1 MFLKNIFK
9 SKRPLI
15 KGQETNKPFNY
26 KLERGLDC
34 DEIPNTY
41 GEFGKSPTNPIPVNG
56 GTGELIYLNSL
67 KDKSNQS
74 IIYHRLTTTRIQGLD
89 EYVDIYEVVSIDG
102 KLWDILYF
110 HMYHPRNSN
119 KLPNGYEWLKYD
131 KIWSHSP
138 VGLGL
143 NIFHP
148 DFPDNMKEPLQK
160 FQGLMNLSSV
170 YEKHIKNKSFIR
182 PQEHLE
188 KLIHLNNR
196 NNIIGPLAHSVAKK
210 YPVTYFIN
218 LLQAYDTETRSFGL
232 VCLQLNKE
240 NLTENNLASICKF
253 AISNDDWNLNEIIIE
268 LVNHFDNDFVTQ
280 SIFKPL
286 AEYLDHHDSKGLLL
300 ALNIAGRDFV
310 KGVYFKIIPFLWK
323 LTKHNNASNEL
334 IEKCNL
340 ISEEIIL
347 NMD

>member
-9 SKRPLI
+9 SKRPII
-15 KGQETNKPFNY
+15 KGQETNNPFNY

-67 KDKSNQS
+67 KDKNNQS
-74 IIYHRLTTTRIQGLD
+74 IIYHRLTTTPIQGLD
-89 EYVDIYEVVSIDG
+89 EYVDIYEVVSIKG

-138 VGLGL
+138 VGLGV

-148 DFPDNMKEPLQK
+148 DFPYNMSEPLKQ
-160 FQGLMNLSSV
+160 FQGLLNLASV
-170 YEKHIKNKSFIR
+170 YEKHTKEKVFIR

-196 NNIIGPLAHSVAKK
+196 DNIIGPLAHSISKK
-210 YPVTYFIN
+210 YPATYFIN
-218 LLQAYDTETRSFGL
+218 LLQAYDNDTRSFAL
-232 VCLQLNKE
+232 VCLELNKE
-240 NLTENNLASICKF
+240 NLSENQLASICRF
-253 AISNDDWNLNEIIIE
+253 AFSNDDWKLNEIIIE
-268 LVNHFDNDFVTQ
+268 LVNYFDNGNILQ
-280 SIFKPL
+280 SIFTPF
-286 AEYLDHHDSKGLLL
+286 AEYLDKHDAKGLMYVLKV
-300 ALNIAGRDFV
+300 AERDFV
-310 KGVYFKIIPFLWK
+310 NGLSYKLIPFIWK
-323 LTKHNNASNEL
+323 ITKHNNASDEL
-334 IEKCNL
+334 VEKCNL
-340 ISEEIIL
+340 ISEEIL
-347 NMD
+347 LTMD